1 MNTLTFYTHPQS
13 RGATVRWM
21 LEECAADYTTVA
33 LPFGEAMKAPDYL
46 AVNPMGK
53 VPALKD
59 GETVITETAAIVTYL
74 AERCAAGRLI
84 PPAGTPARGEYYRWL
99 CVAIQFEYAVLDRW
113 RGVADDA
120 KWQQSQGYGTLD
132 NAFTVLKQALAR
144 HDYLLGDT
152 FGALDLYVTK
162 LLHWA
167 FCRAQVIAPDVIC
180 SAYLARTT
188 ARPAFKQAQA
198 LDAQLLAEMP
208 A

>member
-1 MNTLTFYTHPQS
+1 MTQIVFYTNPFS
-13 RGATVRWM
+13 RGRMVRWM
-21 LEECAADYTTVA
+21 LEECGADYQTVPVQYGA
-33 LPFGEAMKAPDYL
+33 EMKSADYL

-99 CVAIQFEYAVLDRW
+99 CFAIQFEYAVLDRW

-167 FCRAQVIAPDVIC
+167 FCRAQVIAPDEIC